1 MMKNL
6 YALLISFAL
15 GSQALAVEAFLDDSE
30 PLRMGISGFALS
42 SQRDQIVEA
51 TENALKPIFKSG
63 GLVVKHYS
71 VLDLEAAVK
80 KHEVDIVLSS
90 AGFARR
96 LAPSGLR
103 PIATIISPGLED
115 PNQNEGSVFIT
126 AADGSIKTLPDMKGS
141 VLSAN
146 LPWGFSGFQIA
157 MGEIALNG
165 YNPEKFFSEMRFSG
179 KSEAMSTIAEDVA
192 EGRVD
197 VGILRLCAFEDIR
210 ETNPELASKLR
221 IVNDQH
227 HEAVSCRASTQ
238 LYPAH
243 TISVTPRVS
252 SALAREMTLR
262 LLEMP
267 PTDAGRAWSI
277 ASDYHHVDKLL
288 EVLKIGPYRHLREW
302 TLKRFMEY
310 AWPWMMLGVFL
321 LAGWAWHTRRTETLL
336 KRRGAI
342 LSRMFAV
349 ESAQAQELAYL
360 QRSRTVN
367 QISSMVAHELRQPL
381 ASLTF
386 YAGGIEMML
395 DNGIKD
401 DDKLRR
407 LAKGISV
414 EADRA
419 SGIVDAVRAY
429 AKNQNQERRPVDL
442 VETIKEAVPLARSG
456 SGLKAAIETKF
467 RCESALVLGS
477 RLEIALA
484 LVNLI
489 KNAAE
494 ASAFRH
500 DPKILVEIEL
510 NDEDNAATVFVCDNG
525 KPLSDED
532 LLKLAK
538 PAKSRKPN
546 GLGLGISI
554 VRTIAESHGGRVE
567 FSPSKDPVYTGLR
580 AALILPLA
588 KH

>member
-1 MMKNL
+1 MKK
-6 YALLISFAL
+6 YICALLASFAIC
-15 GSQALAVEAFLDDSE
+15 SQAFASDVLLDDNE

-51 TENALKPIFKSG
+51 TENALRPIFKSG
-63 GLVVKHYS
+63 GLIVKHYS

-96 LAPSGLR
+96 LASSGMR

-126 AADGSIKTLPDMKGS
+126 SADGPIKTLPDMKGS

-165 YNPEKFFSEMRFSG
+165 YNPEKFFSQMNFSG
-179 KSEAMSTIAEDVA
+179 KSDAMHAVAEDVA
-192 EGRVD
+192 AGRAD
-197 VGILRLCAFEDIR
+197 VGILRLCAFEDIKQSD
-210 ETNPELASKLR
+210 PELAAKLR

-227 HEAVSCRASTQ
+227 HEAVACRASTQ

-267 PTDAGRAWSI
+267 ATDAGRAWSI

-288 EVLKIGPYRHLREW
+288 EALKIGPYRHLREW
-302 TLKRFMEY
+302 TLKKFIEY
-310 AWPWMMLGVFL
+310 AWPWMMLGIFL
-321 LAGWAWHTRRTETLL
+321 LAGWAWHTRRTDTLL
-336 KRRGAI
+336 KRRGAL
-342 LSRMFAV
+342 LSQMFAV
-349 ESAQAQELAYL
+349 ESAQAQELAFL

-401 DDKLRR
+401 DEKLRR
-407 LAKGISV
+407 LAQGISA
-414 EADRA
+414 EAARA

-456 SGLKAAIETKF
+456 AGLKAAIEVKF
-467 RCESALVLGS
+467 HCESAVVSGS

-484 LVNLI
+484 LVNLM

-494 ASAFRH
+494 ASAFRQT
-500 DPKILVEIEL
+500 PKILVQLSINEE
-510 NDEDNAATVFVCDNG
+510 NNAEVLVCDNG
-525 KPLSDED
+525 RPLSEED
-532 LLKLAK
+532 VLNLAK

-554 VRTIAESHGGRVE
+554 VRTIAESHGGRLE
-567 FSPSKDPVYTGLR
+567 FSPSKDTIYTGLQ